1 MPQILWKWCFGST
14 AYRNTNTISKEEWS
28 KKMST
33 LKVPG
38 ANLYY
43 ELDGEGSLLIMIPG
57 APGTGQ
63 VFQSLVG
70 PLAER
75 YQVVT
80 YDRRGFTRSKLDGPQ
95 DYDHPLATDAD
106 DVRRLIEQLT
116 DKRRSPV
123 DKPALVFGNSSG
135 ATVALEVLSRYP
147 ERVDTVFAHEPLVV
161 NLLPDA
167 AKWIAFF
174 DAVYDTYRQLGFG
187 RAMHQFATET
197 LGSEDT
203 KVLARNMN
211 LHRNKQNLANA
222 TYWMEHELRQYP
234 RAEPDLNSLTAHA
247 GQIVLVGGRDSQDQ
261 MTYQPGKVLAQKL
274 GLDIVS
280 LPGGH
285 LGFMT
290 YPVKFANE
298 LMDILED
305 RVRTPQ

>member
-1 MPQILWKWCFGST
+1 
-14 AYRNTNTISKEEWS
+14 
-28 KKMST
+28 MST

-43 ELDGEGSLLIMIPG
+43 ELGGEGSLLIMIPG
-57 APGTGQ
+57 AAGTGQ
-63 VFQSLVG
+63 AFQSLVG
-70 PLAER
+70 PLAEH

-80 YDRRGFTRSKLDGPQ
+80 YDRRGFSRSKLDGPQ
-95 DYDHPLATDAD
+95 DYDHRLATDAD

-116 DKRRSPV
+116 

-147 ERVDTVFAHEPLVV
+147 ERVDTVFAHEPPVV

-174 DAVYDTYRQLGFG
+174 DEVYDTYRQIGVG

-211 LHRNKQNLANA
+211 LHRNEQSLANA

-234 RAEPDLNSLTAHA
+234 RAEPDLDALTAHA
-247 GQIVLVGGRDSQDQ
+247 GQIVFVGGRDSQDQ

-274 GLDIVS
+274 GLDIVG

-298 LMDILED
+298 LMDVLKD
-305 RVRTPQ
+305 RVRTAQ